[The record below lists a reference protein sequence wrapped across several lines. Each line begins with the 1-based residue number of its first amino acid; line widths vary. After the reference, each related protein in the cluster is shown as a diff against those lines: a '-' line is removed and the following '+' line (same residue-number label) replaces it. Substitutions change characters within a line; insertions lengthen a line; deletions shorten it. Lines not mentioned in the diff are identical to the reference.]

1 MLVVGHGQWG
11 VLSAALVL
19 LNSRSGCILT
29 AAHAI
34 LLALG
39 ANMYNLRPLLLKYVT
54 WVYRAGTPKFKK
66 YSPCLPRLEFQVDQL
81 HIDKSTA
88 FQDEFWAKQK
98 TWKCGLDF
106 VALEFLLAVLLAIL
120 ITMQKSYDRQ
130 TFINKYQKQFKSN

>member
-1 MLVVGHGQWG
+1 MLVVAHSQWG

-29 AAHAI
+29 AAHAV
-34 LLALG
+34 LLGLG
-39 ANMYNLRPLLLKYVT
+39 TNMYNLRPLLLKYVT
-54 WVYRAGTPKFKK
+54 WAYRAGTPKFKK
-66 YSPCLPRLEFQVDQL
+66 FSPCLPRLEFKVDEL

-106 VALEFLLAVLLAIL
+106 VALELTLAIFLAIL
-120 ITMQKSYDRQ
+120 ITMQKNYDRQ
-130 TFINKYQKQFKSN
+130 TFISQNQKRFKSN